1 VEWDF
6 SDVPNLV
13 MFQRFL
19 DAVDFWFGYSDT
31 SSGGSYD
38 IACECFMVGVGD
50 MVGGTNAME
59 DGNREDF
66 RTRG

>member
-1 VEWDF
+1 
-6 SDVPNLV
+6 

-19 DAVDFWFGYSDT
+19 DAADFWFGYSDT
-31 SSGGSYD
+31 SSSGSYD
-38 IACECFMVGVGD
+38 PACECFMVGVGD
-50 MVGGTNAME
+50 MVCGTNTTE